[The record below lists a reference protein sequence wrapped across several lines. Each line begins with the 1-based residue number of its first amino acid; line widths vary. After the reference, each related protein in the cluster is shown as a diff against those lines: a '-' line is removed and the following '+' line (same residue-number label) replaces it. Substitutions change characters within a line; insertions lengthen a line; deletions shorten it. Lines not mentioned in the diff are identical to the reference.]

1 MWRHTRNQA
10 GSSAAG
16 AARSE
21 ARHTRSQPAVP
32 ASMAALLQMQ
42 RQVGNQA
49 VTRLVRQFKSA
60 AGTAVQRKF
69 TDSVLNMSADNAAEW
84 KSYLDAKFAS
94 GNHQFTVQD
103 ELIVM
108 NNSLTMH
115 YLKLEELGN
124 KDHTLGL
131 LHKLVD
137 SSKEAEGDPAKIGH
151 QHELVKSGGE
161 RLRFQHHL
169 NTEVDELL
177 ALMSN
182 GTKVSTMLSGSSTP
196 LEDRTRLFDIVNDKE
211 KVTLKIKALDYA
223 AARLDVTDARLLAN
237 HYSFYIANNPDGTL
251 ADHVVEQNYTAR
263 AGALHGKQQS
273 KQTVP
278 GLDPENK
285 GETEKKLK
293 IAASA
298 LTFESE
304 AAALS
309 HAEKHP
315 FTNPDI
321 DTYLKWARLTIE
333 KGYADKIER
342 NQFNSGYSVHFTFD
356 SHMTI
361 VRVDQAGEAFISTY
375 IPKEDTYLSPPDEA
389 AERIGEHMDHRLNNA
404 PAVAP
409 GGRNGRVPIASSSK
423 TIEALYDNEA
433 VVNDKV
439 LAATPWELKAV
450 KKTSSKA
457 EFEIVNINTAVAD
470 KFPVSCEIAS
480 ADHTQITPNTS
491 ISITFKKDQIFNKQ
505 DFVSRFCIELEA
517 GCRQL
522 KLLAP
527 SDFSPA
533 LFEHM
538 ADMADRVRGL
548 QNQKEGAYKNWNET
562 EKKRD
567 QAQQKEKFL
576 IDLDQAVSTNAA
588 NWKVLLGEAKQLFG
602 SELQLSNDKPI
613 NLPALVSKYQKEAG
627 AQGKK
632 LPNLSKQHIEKS
644 TEFDDAVY
652 DLRTVLQKLTVD
664 PTNVEKYVAEMKT
677 YVDTKVT
684 GLLPQE
690 ASKLLRLR
698 EELESAALLYKYTS
712 DPKGFPKI
720 QQKHSSVTDTDIT
733 ADLIQ
738 HLISVKAPDPKSFV
752 NSGVSGGHLESA
764 LQEFEQQ
771 NPTYHFELYKEK
783 QINSDLKLKAY
794 EQYRWIDTSK
804 NAPDPSDLTDLAN
817 TLKWEKCQVKKTV
830 ADNLVGYLQQGE
842 DAFHRWKKA
851 GHFDPKGA
859 SSQRIG
865 REMYENAPN
874 STIAAVSEDKVE
886 FGGFIQ
892 NDPRKSRWVLT
903 TLVPHIEAILN

>member
-1 MWRHTRNQA
+1 MWRLTHKQA

-16 AARSE
+16 ATRSE
-21 ARHTRSQPAVP
+21 ARNTHSQPAFPVS
-32 ASMAALLQMQ
+32 AAALLQMQ
-42 RQVGNQA
+42 KQVGNQA
-49 VTRLVRQFKSA
+49 LTRLVRQLKSA
-60 AGTAVQRKF
+60 AGAVAQRKF
-69 TDSVLNMSADNAAEW
+69 TDPILNMSADNAAEW
-84 KSYLDAKFAS
+84 KTYLDVKFAS

-115 YLKLEELGN
+115 YLKLEELGR
-124 KDHTLGL
+124 KDATLQL
-131 LHKLVD
+131 LQKLVD
-137 SSKEAEGDPAKIGH
+137 SSKEAEGDPGKVGH
-151 QHELVKSGGE
+151 QHELIKSGGE

-169 NTEVDELL
+169 MTEVDELL

-182 GTKVSTMLSGSSTP
+182 GTKVNTMLSGSSTP
-196 LEDRTRLFDIVNDKE
+196 LEDRMRLFDIVNDKE
-211 KVTLKIKALDYA
+211 KITLKVKALDYA
-223 AARLDVTDARLLAN
+223 AARTDVTDARLLAN

-251 ADHVVEQNYTAR
+251 ADHIVEQNYAAR
-263 AGALHGKQQS
+263 ANALHGKQQS

-285 GETEKKLK
+285 GEMEKKLK
-293 IAASA
+293 AAASA
-298 LTFESE
+298 LTFESDP
-304 AAALS
+304 AALS

-315 FTNPDI
+315 FSKAKAPDI

-342 NQFNSGYSVHFTFD
+342 NQFNSGYSVHFAFD
-356 SHMTI
+356 SHVTI
-361 VRVDQAGEAFISTY
+361 VRVDQAGQSFISTY
-375 IPKEDTYLSPPDEA
+375 IPKEDTHLPPLDEA
-389 AERIGEHMDHRLNNA
+389 AESIAGHMDHRLNNA

-409 GGRNGRVPIASSSK
+409 VGRNGRVTSSPPK

-450 KKTSSKA
+450 KKTGSKA
-457 EFEIVNINTAVAD
+457 EFEIVNKNTAVTD
-470 KFPVSCEIAS
+470 KYPVTCEIAS

-505 DFVSRFCIELEA
+505 DFVSLFCIELEA

-588 NWKVLLGEAKQLFG
+588 NWRVLLGEAKQLFG
-602 SELQLSNDKPI
+602 SELQLSNDKPV
-613 NLPALVSKYQKEAG
+613 NLPALVNKYQKEAG
-627 AQGKK
+627 NQGKK
-632 LPNLSKQHIEKS
+632 LPNLNKQHIEKS

-652 DLRTVLQKLTVD
+652 DLRTVLQKLAVD
-664 PTNVEKYVAEMKT
+664 PTNVESYVAEMKT

-684 GLLPQE
+684 GLPPQE

-698 EELESAALLYKYTS
+698 EELESASLLYKYTS
-712 DPKGFPKI
+712 DPKGFPRI
-720 QQKHSSVTDTDIT
+720 QQNHGVTNTDIT
-733 ADLIQ
+733 ADLVQ
-738 HLISVKAPDPKSFV
+738 HLISVKTPDPKSFV

-764 LQEFEQQ
+764 LQEFEQR

-783 QINSDLKLKAY
+783 QINSDLTLKAY
-794 EQYRWIDTSK
+794 EQYRWIDTLK

-830 ADNLVGYLQQGE
+830 ANNLVAYLQQGE
-842 DAFHRWKKA
+842 DAFHRWKA
-851 GHFDPKGA
+851 GHFDSNGA

-874 STIAAVSEDKVE
+874 GTMAAISEDNVE

-892 NDPRKSRWVLT
+892 HDPRRSRWVLT
-903 TLVPHIEAILN
+903 TLVPHIDTILN

>member
-1 MWRHTRNQA
+1 MWQLTRNQA
-10 GSSAAG
+10 GSSAAR
-16 AARSE
+16 AARPE
-21 ARHTRSQPAVP
+21 ARHTHSQPAVP
-32 ASMAALLQMQ
+32 VSVAALLQMQ
-42 RQVGNQA
+42 KQVGNRA

-60 AGTAVQRKF
+60 AGAAVQRKF
-69 TDSVLNMSADNAAEW
+69 ADPVLNMSADNASEW
-84 KSYLDAKFAS
+84 KTYLDVKFAT
-94 GNHQFTVQD
+94 GNHQFTAQNDLV
-103 ELIVM
+103 VM

-115 YLKLEELGN
+115 YLKLEELGH
-124 KDHTLGL
+124 KDATLQL
-131 LHKLVD
+131 LQKLVD
-137 SSKEAEGDPAKIGH
+137 SSKDAEGDRAKVGH

-169 NTEVDELL
+169 MTEVDELL

-196 LEDRTRLFDIVNDKE
+196 LEDRMRLFDIVNDKE
-211 KVTLKIKALDYA
+211 KMTLKIKALDYA
-223 AARLDVTDARLLAN
+223 AARTDVTDARLLAN
-237 HYSFYIANNPDGTL
+237 HYSFYIANNPEGKL
-251 ADHVVEQNYTAR
+251 ADSIVEQNYASR
-263 AGALHGKQQS
+263 AGALQDTQS

-278 GLDPENK
+278 GLDPEDK

-293 IAASA
+293 AAAST

-321 DTYLKWARLTIE
+321 GTYLKWARLTIE

-342 NQFNSGYSVHFTFD
+342 NQLNNGYSVHFTFD
-356 SHMTI
+356 SHVTI

-375 IPKEDTYLSPPDEA
+375 IPKEDTHLPPMDEA
-389 AERIGEHMDHRLNNA
+389 AESIAEHMKHRLNNV

-409 GGRNGRVPIASSSK
+409 VGRNGRTPSSPAK
-423 TIEALYDNEA
+423 TIEALYAKEA
-433 VVNDKV
+433 VVNDNV
-439 LAATPWELKAV
+439 LAATPWELKAA
-450 KKTSSKA
+450 KTMTKNKA
-457 EFEIVNINTAVAD
+457 EFEIVNKNTAITNKYLVT
-470 KFPVSCEIAS
+470 CEIAS
-480 ADHTQITPNTS
+480 ANHTQVTPNTS
-491 ISITFKKDQIFNKQ
+491 ISITFDAAQIFNKE

-602 SELQLSNDKPI
+602 SELQLSNDKPV

-627 AQGKK
+627 TYGKK
-632 LPNLSKQHIEKS
+632 LSNLSKQHTEKG

-698 EELESAALLYKYTS
+698 DELESASLLYKYTT

-764 LQEFEQQ
+764 LMEFEQR

-851 GHFDPKGA
+851 GHFDPNGA

-874 STIAAVSEDKVE
+874 GTIAAVSEDKLE

-903 TLVPHIEAILN
+903 TLVPHIDTILN